1 MDPVL
6 RRTGFAISTL
16 VPPYSRTGMRV
27 NGGMKRTSF
36 YPIISQFAPEYK
48 LYNHYLKPEQITTPL
63 EEYWAMRKVAGLWD
77 VTGEAVIEVTGPD
90 ALAVM
95 NELVPRDLR
104 KLKDMRGLHCIMCYE
119 YGGIVEDAVLLRFD
133 QERFWWVGGEAPTEQ
148 WIYSRSL
155 NKNVEVRSYLDQKH
169 VASIQGPKSRDILQR
184 VCEANLSQVPFYG
197 VVAETRLSGVPVTIS
212 RTGFTGELGYDIYVD
227 VSNGEELFRGI
238 WEAGKPDGLQLCG
251 SRALNIRRVEAAILN
266 AGQDFDWTTTPYE
279 INLGWMVDLNKAS
292 FCGRAHLARLQQ
304 ENPTR
309 KLVGLRVDVD
319 EPTEEGTPI
328 LWRDQVAGR
337 VTSATYSPALNA
349 SIALGMVKTEVSE
362 VATSL
367 FVEASGQRVRAE
379 VVSMPFVDPERKL
392 SKM

>member
-1 MDPVL
+1 
-6 RRTGFAISTL
+6 
-16 VPPYSRTGMRV
+16 
-27 NGGMKRTSF
+27 
-36 YPIISQFAPEYK
+36 
-48 LYNHYLKPEQITTPL
+48 
-63 EEYWAMRKVAGLWD
+63 
-77 VTGEAVIEVTGPD
+77 
-90 ALAVM
+90 
-95 NELVPRDLR
+95 ELVPRDLR

-212 RTGFTGELGYDIYVD
+212 RTGFTGELGYDIYVE

-238 WEAGKPDGLQLCG
+238 WEAGKSDGLQLCG

-349 SIALGMVKTEVSE
+349 SIALGVVKTEVSE